1 MATETVT
8 IHITAATRNPRGE
21 NTDEEIDMD
30 EALWL
35 LQIMHT
41 GVARTSLYADLALSL
56 AFTCLINT
64 LVGALAVL
72 PWHRVVAPVLSTA
85 PNGMDWLMLYR
96 CAGSDSACVVWLLRR
111 SPGAE
116 KLNDGVLPSRETRAN
131 PHRRTEQTV
140 TPNRVAWILLH
151 QRHIGTVMVPGRLA
165 CPSWSYFAGRKGLLA

>member
-41 GVARTSLYADLALSL
+41 EVVRTSLYADLALSL

-72 PWHRVVAPVLSTA
+72 PWHRVVAPQHRSQWDGLADVA
-85 PNGMDWLMLYR
+85 P
-96 CAGSDSACVVWLLRR
+96 LRWV
-111 SPGAE
+111 GQC
-116 KLNDGVLPSRETRAN
+116 LC
-131 PHRRTEQTV
+131 
-140 TPNRVAWILLH
+140 
-151 QRHIGTVMVPGRLA
+151 RLA
-165 CPSWSYFAGRKGLLA
+165 AETIARS